1 MNHETH
7 PSMSPLKKGR
17 KLWRWVIFAILIC
30 MVVLVLY
37 RVWASTQRR
46 VGPQRLGQGEI
57 PVQVTPVKRGDLT
70 YFFNATGD
78 ISPLM
83 QVDLFPKVSG
93 YLEEISVNIGD
104 SVRQGQVI
112 AQIDRSDFLHKVHE
126 MEAKVAQAKAGLDE
140 IEAGTRSEE
149 IRQAEEAVKQ
159 AQSRYDNAKTQRER
173 MEALYQKQ
181 IISKKDFD
189 NADTECTVCE
199 AQLVSSKERLKQL
212 REGARREER
221 EASRAKLKEM
231 EAVLLQ
237 EQTRLQNTTIT
248 VPFSGEIT
256 HKYVDAGALVSP
268 STPLVTLVHTETL
281 KVMANVLEKDISLV
295 KLGMKV
301 RIQTEAFPDRSFDG
315 RIIRMNSALDTA
327 TRTLQT
333 EIHIPNAGK
342 MLRPGMFAKIEIA
355 LSNRIGTL
363 TIPKVALVEDEK
375 DRVVFVVENNQALR
389 KSILTGIEQDETVE
403 VLQGLR
409 EGDRIVTKGQGSLKD
424 HSVVRVIEE
433 G

>member
-1 MNHETH
+1 M
-7 PSMSPLKKGR
+7 PPLKKTR
-17 KLWRWVIFAILIC
+17 RVWVWVIIAILIC
-30 MVVLVLY
+30 IVALVIY
-37 RVWASTQRR
+37 RGWASSQKRAA
-46 VGPQRLGQGEI
+46 PQRIGQGEI
-57 PVQVTPVKRGDLT
+57 PVQVTPVKRSDLT

-93 YLEEISVNIGD
+93 YLEKIDVNIGD
-104 SVRQGQVI
+104 SVRQGQVV
-112 AQIDRSDFLHKVHE
+112 AQIDRNDFLYKVRE
-126 MEAKVAQAKAGLDE
+126 VEAKVAQAKAAVEE

-173 MEALYQKQ
+173 MEGLYQKQ

-189 NADTECTVCE
+189 NADTECSVCQ
-199 AQLVSSKERLKQL
+199 AQLVSSQERLKQL

-248 VPFSGEIT
+248 APFQGEIT
-256 HKYVDAGALVSP
+256 HQYVDAGALVSP
-268 STPLVTLVHTETL
+268 STPLVTLAHTETL
-281 KVMANVLEKDISLV
+281 KVMANLVERDIALV
-295 KLGMKV
+295 KVGMKV
-301 RIQTEAFPDRSFDG
+301 RIQAEAFPDKSFDG
-315 RIIRMNSALDTA
+315 RIVRMNSALDTA

-333 EIHIPNAGK
+333 EIHIPNAGR
-342 MLRPGMFAKIEIA
+342 MLKPGMFAKIEIA
-355 LSNRIGTL
+355 LSTHTGTL
-363 TIPKVALVEDEK
+363 TIPKVALVEEGE

-389 KSILTGIEQDETVE
+389 KPIVIGIEQDDTVE
-403 VLQGLR
+403 VLQGLN

-424 HSVVRVIEE
+424 RSAVKVVE
-433 G
+433 GV

>member
-1 MNHETH
+1 MNE
-7 PSMSPLKKGR
+7 PKKT
-17 KLWRWVIFAILIC
+17 KKTWKWIIIFVL
-30 MVVLVLY
+30 VLVGGLVLY
-37 RVWASTQRR
+37 RVWASSQKRAA
-46 VGPQRLGQGEI
+46 PQRAGQGAI
-57 PVQVTPVKRGDLT
+57 PVQVTPVVRGDLT

-78 ISPLM
+78 ISPLT

-93 YLEEISVNIGD
+93 YLEQISVNLGD

-112 AQIDRSDFLHKVHE
+112 AQIDRSDFLHKVRE
-126 MEAKVAQAKAGLDE
+126 MEAKVAQAKAALDE
-140 IEAGTRSEE
+140 MEAGTRTEE
-149 IRQAEEAVKQ
+149 IRQAEEAVNQ

-189 NADTECTVCE
+189 NADTECSVCE

-221 EASRAKLKEM
+221 EASRAKLNEM

-237 EQTRLQNTTIT
+237 EKTRLQNATIT
-248 VPFSGEIT
+248 APFAGEIT
-256 HKYVDAGALVSP
+256 RKYVDAGALVSS

-281 KVMANVLEKDISLV
+281 KVIANVLEKDISLV

-301 RIQTEAFPDRSFDG
+301 RIQTEAFPERNFDG
-315 RIIRMNSALDTA
+315 RIVRVNSALDIA

-333 EIHIPNAGK
+333 EIHIPNAGRV
-342 MLRPGMFAKIEIA
+342 LRPGMFAKIEIA
-355 LSNRIGTL
+355 LSTRSGTL
-363 TIPKVALVEDEK
+363 IIPKVAVVEEGK
-375 DRVVFVVENNQALR
+375 DRAVFVVENNQALR
-389 KSILTGIEQDETVE
+389 KTIITGVEQDDRVE
-403 VLQGLR
+403 VLQGLH

-424 HSVVRVIEE
+424 RSAVRVIEE

>member
-1 MNHETH
+1 MDE
-7 PSMSPLKKGR
+7 PKKTR
-17 KLWRWVIFAILIC
+17 KTWKWIIIL
-30 MVVLVLY
+30 VLILMGGLILY
-37 RVWASTQRR
+37 RVWASSQRR

-57 PVQVTPVKRGDLT
+57 PVQVTPVKRGNLT

-93 YLEEISVNIGD
+93 YLEKISVNLGD
-104 SVRQGQVI
+104 SVRQGQVV
-112 AQIDRSDFLHKVHE
+112 AQIDRSDFLYKVRE
-126 MEAKVAQAKAGLDE
+126 MEAKVAQAKAALDE
-140 IEAGTRSEE
+140 IEAGTRAEE

-159 AQSRYDNAKTQRER
+159 AQSRYDYAKSQRER

-189 NADTECTVCE
+189 NADTECSVFE

-237 EQTRLQNTTIT
+237 EQTRLQNTTVT
-248 VPFSGEIT
+248 APFPGEIT
-256 HKYVDAGALVSP
+256 RKYVDAGALVSS
-268 STPLVTLVHTETL
+268 STPLMTLVHTETL
-281 KVMANVLEKDISLV
+281 KVIANVLEKDISLV
-295 KLGMKV
+295 KPGMKV
-301 RIQTEAFPDRSFDG
+301 RVQAEAFPDRSFDG
-315 RIIRMNSALDTA
+315 RIVRMNSALDTA

-333 EIHIPNAGK
+333 EIHIPNTGK

-355 LSNRIGTL
+355 LSTRIGTL
-363 TIPKVALVEDEK
+363 VIPKVALVEEGE
-375 DRVVFVVENNQALR
+375 DRVVFLVEDNQALR
-389 KSILTGIEQDETVE
+389 KTIVTGVEQDDTVE
-403 VLQGLR
+403 VLQGLN
-409 EGDRIVTKGQGSLKD
+409 EGDRIVIKGQGSLRD
-424 HSVVRVIEE
+424 RSGVRVIE
-433 G
+433 GG

>member
-1 MNHETH
+1 
-7 PSMSPLKKGR
+7 
-17 KLWRWVIFAILIC
+17 
-30 MVVLVLY
+30 
-37 RVWASTQRR
+37 
-46 VGPQRLGQGEI
+46 
-57 PVQVTPVKRGDLT
+57 VQVTPVKRGDLT

-363 TIPKVALVEDEK
+363 TIPKVALVEDGK

>member
-1 MNHETH
+1 MIYET
-7 PSMSPLKKGR
+7 KKTR
-17 KLWRWVIFAILIC
+17 KTWKWIILLMLIL
-30 MVVLVLY
+30 MGGLILY
-37 RVWASTQRR
+37 RVWASSQRR

-57 PVQVTPVKRGDLT
+57 PVQVTAVKRGNLT

-93 YLEEISVNIGD
+93 YLEKISVNLGD
-104 SVRQGQVI
+104 SIRQGQVV

-126 MEAKVAQAKAGLDE
+126 MEAKVAQAQAALDE
-140 IEAGTRSEE
+140 IEAGTRAEE

-159 AQSRYDNAKTQRER
+159 AQSRYDYAKSQRER

-189 NADTECTVCE
+189 NADTEYSVCE
-199 AQLVSSKERLKQL
+199 AQLVSSKVRLKQL
-212 REGARREER
+212 REGARPEER

-248 VPFSGEIT
+248 APFSGEIT
-256 HKYVDAGALVSP
+256 RKYVDVGALVSP

-281 KVMANVLEKDISLV
+281 KVVANILEKDISLV
-295 KLGMKV
+295 KPGMKV
-301 RIQTEAFPDRSFDG
+301 RIQTEAFPDRNFEGSIV
-315 RIIRMNSALDTA
+315 RINSALDIA

-333 EIHIPNAGK
+333 EIHIPNAGR

-355 LSNRIGTL
+355 LSNRVGTL
-363 TIPKVALVEDEK
+363 IIPRVAVVEEGK

-389 KSILTGIEQDETVE
+389 KTIVTGIEQDDIVE
-403 VLQGLR
+403 VRQGLN
-409 EGDRIVTKGQGSLKD
+409 EGDRIVTKGQSSLKD
-424 HSVVRVIEE
+424 RSAVRVVE
-433 G
+433 GG